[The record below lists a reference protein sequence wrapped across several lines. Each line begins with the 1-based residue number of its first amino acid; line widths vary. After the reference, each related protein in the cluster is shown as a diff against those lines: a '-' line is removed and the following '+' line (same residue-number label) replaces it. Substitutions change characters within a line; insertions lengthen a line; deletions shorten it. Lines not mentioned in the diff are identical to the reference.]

1 MSIESRLYNMFYD
14 GFERLDSKVI
24 ELTEAGRNEE
34 IPDLERPLKKADKLF
49 SAIKYATGAFALYQ
63 GADVLHDVIVNNGAD
78 HAIYLKSTL
87 AVASGFLSVHF
98 HYATKLGKT
107 LKEKIFRKNAS
118 EEKSTINRWRKI
130 GRYSHFG
137 GILSVG
143 AAIAP
148 AVYTV
153 ANNSPIL
160 GGVLIGVGG
169 YCVYHNWI
177 QGYNA
182 LYKSETD
189 FINGERRFKPEPTP
203 SKN

>member
-1 MSIESRLYNMFYD
+1 MSIESTLYNHFYD
-14 GFERLDSKVI
+14 GFERLDSRVL
-24 ELTEAGRNEE
+24 ELSEAGRNEE

-49 SAIKYATGAFALYQ
+49 TAIKYITGAFALYQ
-63 GADVLHDVIVNNGAD
+63 GTEVLHDVLANGGAD
-78 HAIYLKSTL
+78 QTIYLESKL

-98 HYATKLGKT
+98 HYATKICKT
-107 LKEKIFRKNAS
+107 LKEKIFRRNAS
-118 EEKSTINRWRKI
+118 EEKSKINRWRKI

-137 GILSVG
+137 GILSIG

-148 AVYTV
+148 AAYSV

-169 YCVYHNWI
+169 YGVYHNLI

-182 LYKSETD
+182 LYKAEAD
-189 FINGERRFKPEPTP
+189 FINGERRFKPEPIP
-203 SKN
+203 SK